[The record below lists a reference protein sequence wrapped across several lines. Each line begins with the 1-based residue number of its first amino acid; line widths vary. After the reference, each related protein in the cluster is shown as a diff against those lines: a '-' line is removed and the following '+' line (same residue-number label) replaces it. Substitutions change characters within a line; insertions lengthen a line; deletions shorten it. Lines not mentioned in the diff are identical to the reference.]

1 MGTKGLMM
9 EGLAVMTDRAGLDII
24 GDEGDY
30 AGPIELTLN
39 VHDRLCDTRVASQA
53 VVMMGAADVKSDVLI
68 IWDIE

>member
-30 AGPIELTLN
+30 AGPIELMTMFLI
-39 VHDRLCDTRVASQA
+39 VL
-53 VVMMGAADVKSDVLI
+53 VMPGCPARQWS
-68 IWDIE
+68 